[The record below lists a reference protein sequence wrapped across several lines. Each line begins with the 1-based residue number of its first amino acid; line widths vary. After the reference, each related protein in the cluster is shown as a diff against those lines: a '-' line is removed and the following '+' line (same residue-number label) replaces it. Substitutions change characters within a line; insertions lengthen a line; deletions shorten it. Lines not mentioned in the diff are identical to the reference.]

1 MAGMPVIA
9 GMMVRHSRIFILGG
23 SLVLLG
29 GLASAAAPPASAQGS
44 APGAPGANATWDEP
58 SVTGFA
64 DSLGSSSKVWYTIG
78 NGELEN
84 AFYPETDT
92 PDTFGLQYAVTN
104 GSSFT
109 ELETTGTTHAI
120 SLLNNS
126 SLVWKQVNT
135 ADNGD
140 FTITKTYIAD
150 PSRSV
155 ILVQTTFDNTSSSAL
170 KLYVDY
176 HPQLD
181 NDGMGNTGDT
191 DSASGDLVSQN
202 GSVASALTASTGFT
216 QTTNGYVG
224 TSSDGETMLTSSYG
238 LTSTYS
244 QASTA
249 GHIDQVAQ
257 IPVNCQR
264 LDHVHPRARLRH
276 HRGGGHLGRIR
287 LAHHR
292 VHLLGELV
300 RVGLA
305 VLAERAE
312 RRARLGDRQPVP
324 AGAVLRLADGG
335 EGRRGQD
342 LHRGVHRGPD
352 RAVGRERQRG
362 QRRRAIGR
370 ARLPRRLDAG

>member
-1 MAGMPVIA
+1 MDGFSARAGRTTSRGSRSYLRRAQLA
-9 GMMVRHSRIFILGG
+9 GVTVAGAALA
-23 SLVLLG
+23 LVA
-29 GLASAAAPPASAQGS
+29 GLVAAPAASAQGS
-44 APGAPGANATWDEP
+44 APGAPGANATWNEP

-92 PDTFGLQYAVTN
+92 PDTFGLQYVVTN

-109 ELETTGTTHAI
+109 ETETTGTTHAV
-120 SLLNNS
+120 SLINQS
-126 SLVWKQVNT
+126 SLVWQQVNT

-191 DSASGDLVSQN
+191 DSASGDLVAEN

-216 QTTNGYVG
+216 QSDNGYVG

-249 GHIDQVAQ
+249 GHIDQVAE
-257 IPVNCQR
+257 IPV
-264 LDHVHPRARLRH
+264 ASS
-276 HRGGGHLGRIR
+276 GSTTFT
-287 LAHHR
+287 LALAFDTTEAAAISDASASLSRR
-292 VHLLGELV
+292 VLLAGELV
-300 RVGLA
+300 
-305 VLAERAE
+305 
-312 RRARLGDRQPVP
+312 
-324 AGAVLRLADGG
+324 
-335 EGRRGQD
+335 
-342 LHRGVHRGPD
+342 
-352 RAVGRERQRG
+352 
-362 QRRRAIGR
+362 
-370 ARLPRRLDAG
+370 

>member
-1 MAGMPVIA
+1 ML
-9 GMMVRHSRIFILGG
+9 ILGG
-23 SLVLLG
+23 SLVLLA
-29 GLASAAAPPASAQGS
+29 GLASAAAPSASAQGS

-64 DSLGSSSKVWYTIG
+64 DSLGSSSKVWYTVG

-92 PDTFGLQYAVTN
+92 PDTFGLQYAVTD
-104 GSSFT
+104 GSTFT

-155 ILVQTTFDNTSSSAL
+155 ILVQTTFDNTSSTAL

-191 DSASGDLVSQN
+191 DSASGDLVSEN
-202 GSVASALTASTGFT
+202 G
-216 QTTNGYVG
+216 NGG
-224 TSSDGETMLTSSYG
+224 QRADGLDRV
-238 LTSTYS
+238 
-244 QASTA
+244 QPD
-249 GHIDQVAQ
+249 H
-257 IPVNCQR
+257 QR
-264 LDHVHPRARLRH
+264 LRRH
-276 HRGGGHLGRIR
+276 L
-287 LAHHR
+287 
-292 VHLLGELV
+292 
-300 RVGLA
+300 
-305 VLAERAE
+305 
-312 RRARLGDRQPVP
+312 Q
-324 AGAVLRLADGG
+324 
-335 EGRRGQD
+335 
-342 LHRGVHRGPD
+342 
-352 RAVGRERQRG
+352 
-362 QRRRAIGR
+362 
-370 ARLPRRLDAG
+370 